1 MKILNLTAVVLAI
14 ALGFTTVAE
23 AKKSTPA
30 RPPATS
36 KTYEFGKSTQ
46 NIKPRFARE
55 SIRSDGSKSIVY
67 GQTIDKKTGR
77 IMDKPHGHSV
87 VDKNGKLSFA
97 RNAKGVVLFD
107 DKKGGVQKR

>member
-1 MKILNLTAVVLAI
+1 MKILNLTAVMLVI

-23 AKKSTPA
+23 AKKPTIT

-36 KTYEFGKSTQ
+36 KTYEFGKPTQ

-77 IMDKPHGHSV
+77 IIDKQHGHSV
-87 VDKNGKLSFA
+87 VDKNGKLVYA
-97 RNAKGVVLFD
+97 RTAKGKILLD
-107 DKKGGVQKR
+107 DRKSKNPN

>member
-1 MKILNLTAVVLAI
+1 MKILNLTAVMLVM

-23 AKKSTPA
+23 AKKPTPA

-36 KTYEFGKSTQ
+36 KTYEFGKPTQ

-67 GQTIDKKTGR
+67 GQTIDKNGR
-77 IMDKPHGHSV
+77 ITDKPHGHSV

>member
-1 MKILNLTAVVLAI
+1 MKVLNLTAVLLVM

-23 AKKSTPA
+23 AKKLMPV

-36 KTYEFGKSTQ
+36 KTYEFGKPTQ
-46 NIKPRFARE
+46 NIKPRFVRE

-77 IMDKPHGHSV
+77 ITDKLHGHSV
-87 VDKNGKLSFA
+87 VDKNGKLVYA
-97 RNAKGVVLFD
+97 RTEKGKVLLD
-107 DKKGGVQKR
+107 DRKPKYPN